1 MCRALLCRCLPM
13 IDIALMKPN
22 FVSHLQLLLL
32 LHINQ
37 YESYGYDILKTLKAE
52 FNGLWEPKSGTLYP
66 ALRSLVKRGLIL
78 AHKDSKQEYYRLTD
92 KGKRLLDELGARFE
106 LEQKIGD
113 RYFRTIVKWMP
124 ATLRVRILGVLRD
137 LSEDNV
143 DVFPPLHQF
152 FDKTLDREMRYEILE
167 CMKVALTARLGIVQ
181 RLYEEMMEEEVP

>member
-1 MCRALLCRCLPM
+1 M
-13 IDIALMKPN
+13 IGIALMKPN

-152 FDKTLDREMRYEILE
+152 FDKTSDREMRYEILE